1 MQISKCPEHSGTVK
15 YLFLF
20 LFDSFPLQH
29 CHVAEENMWSI
40 SCTSKWC
47 PSERFL
53 RCPPYYSFFFGRLG
67 FLFSMCSFILSSCA
81 SSSNI
86 MYRDGSLTTQYKLV
100 HLNAGEPSFDK
111 LVVQDSRHDSIV
123 LVYSVQDSTATDLI
137 GTFEDIS
144 TIPQLKA
151 SGLKFFTLES
161 SPLVPQPKN
170 KLSILWFYR
179 FEKSSGHM
187 LPVAPSKRELLN
199 HIYDKLF
206 FGTLFGKHFG
216 QFVRGENNERWNTF
230 LEDWSSVLSDI
241 VYNGVQV
248 HEHMY
253 VPTYAENTGEINDSG
268 SYVEN
273 KNMRTEIILLKRAEM
288 MARKYSMR
296 KLALLGHKK
305 AMQRAFAIPTLNGT
319 DKYHDPYERT
329 SFNIRTDVSISAVII
344 EPRDHP
350 FLSHVI
356 SSVVTE
362 LPNVRPIHV
371 FHGGAVTFD
380 TLIQSLIKE
389 GEIRMHR
396 LEKNNFT
403 PDEYSRLMTSEEF
416 WKYFSTD
423 KILVFQ
429 TDSVVCKNENR
440 YPLQRFL
447 DFDYIGSSKSLLQHG
462 NGGFSLRDKKLSLQC
477 STPGGYDIEWED
489 VYFSACIQLHGGRV
503 AEKIE
508 QRKFGTEDYYNNRSF
523 GAHKVNV
530 DLKNKSDL
538 ALFRETCP
546 NYLPEM
552 S

>member
-1 MQISKCPEHSGTVK
+1 
-15 YLFLF
+15 
-20 LFDSFPLQH
+20 
-29 CHVAEENMWSI
+29 
-40 SCTSKWC
+40 
-47 PSERFL
+47 
-53 RCPPYYSFFFGRLG
+53 
-67 FLFSMCSFILSSCA
+67 
-81 SSSNI
+81 

-329 SFNIRTDVSISAVII
+329 SFNIRTDVCISAVII

-371 FHGGAVTFD
+371 FHGGAVR
-380 TLIQSLIKE
+380 LIL
-389 GEIRMHR
+389 
-396 LEKNNFT
+396 
-403 PDEYSRLMTSEEF
+403 
-416 WKYFSTD
+416 
-423 KILVFQ
+423 
-429 TDSVVCKNENR
+429 
-440 YPLQRFL
+440 
-447 DFDYIGSSKSLLQHG
+447 
-462 NGGFSLRDKKLSLQC
+462 
-477 STPGGYDIEWED
+477 
-489 VYFSACIQLHGGRV
+489 
-503 AEKIE
+503 
-508 QRKFGTEDYYNNRSF
+508 
-523 GAHKVNV
+523 
-530 DLKNKSDL
+530 
-538 ALFRETCP
+538 
-546 NYLPEM
+546 
-552 S
+552 